1 MSDGCSWLTC
11 ISSLHVDCVK
21 MMTDYVDCVWCLVS
35 RNSRHRMN
43 TRRIGRFRITSG
55 LSLSTKTRIS
65 KNITTLRKLR
75 DHVRWRV
82 AVLIKAPTAHL
93 CLDADD

>member
-1 MSDGCSWLTC
+1 M
-11 ISSLHVDCVK
+11 IN
-21 MMTDYVDCVWCLVS
+21 MYVQLACGLCEDDDELCGLRVVFGVT